1 LPGGRPAGNSRAVGR
16 PARPRQAGR
25 VARGAKRSR
34 VLEAIIVVGVVI
46 AFNLPLPLLRR
57 DLPGLLATAAVWAAL
72 LAGALLVRRPLAIH
86 AALLGGLGA
95 PLRAAMPRLWPALVP
110 LLTAFGLYVLC
121 LWRVRT
127 LRAGATWLRRGS
139 LAAPV
144 RWLVLA
150 VIPVAAVGL
159 VAWAA
164 VVGNAGLS
172 EGTQQA
178 IASLRGVSLWLLLPG
193 AVLFACANAAAE
205 ELFYR
210 GIFMEAL
217 VGTVAVV
224 PALVLQAVSYGL
236 QHTQGFPSGP
246 LGVTLATVY
255 GLVLGVI
262 RLKANGLLAPWLAHV
277 VADLTII
284 ALIAW
289 YAAAVAAPSTT
300 PNRDLN
306 SYVRRTS
313 SLSGIFAGCV
323 LAGRAGDIQLM
334 GPARLTVAVRWGPG
348 LTLRCGTR
356 MARPV
361 RPRPMASAKG
371 GLVLLAMVG
380 LIGRRDVEQARYDQ
394 ALGHRPRSVRPG

>member
-1 LPGGRPAGNSRAVGR
+1 
-16 PARPRQAGR
+16 
-25 VARGAKRSR
+25 
-34 VLEAIIVVGVVI
+34 VLEAVIVVAVVV
-46 AFNLPLPLLRR
+46 AFNLPPPLLRR

-72 LAGALLVRRPLAIH
+72 LAGALLVRRPLAVH

-95 PLRAAMPRLWPALVP
+95 LLRAAMPRLWPALVP
-110 LLTAFGLYVLC
+110 LLTGFGLYLLC
-121 LWRVRT
+121 IWRVRA
-127 LRAGATWLRRGS
+127 LRAGASWLRRGS
-139 LAAPV
+139 LAASV

-150 VIPVAAVGL
+150 GVPVAAVGL

-164 VVGNAGLS
+164 MVGNAGLS

-178 IASLRGVSLWLLLPG
+178 IASVRGVSLWLLLPG

-210 GIFMEAL
+210 GMFMEAL

-224 PALVLQAVSYGL
+224 PAVVLQAASYGL

-246 LGVTLATVY
+246 LGVALATIY

-289 YAAAVAAPSTT
+289 YAAAVAA
-300 PNRDLN
+300 R
-306 SYVRRTS
+306 
-313 SLSGIFAGCV
+313 
-323 LAGRAGDIQLM
+323 
-334 GPARLTVAVRWGPG
+334 
-348 LTLRCGTR
+348 
-356 MARPV
+356 
-361 RPRPMASAKG
+361 
-371 GLVLLAMVG
+371 
-380 LIGRRDVEQARYDQ
+380 
-394 ALGHRPRSVRPG
+394 

>member
-1 LPGGRPAGNSRAVGR
+1 M
-16 PARPRQAGR
+16 
-25 VARGAKRSR
+25 
-34 VLEAIIVVGVVI
+34 LEVVIVVAVVT
-46 AFNLPLPLLRR
+46 AFNLAPPLLGR

-95 PLRAAMPRLWPALVP
+95 LLRAAMPRLWPALVP
-110 LLTAFGLYVLC
+110 LLAAFGLYLLC
-121 LWRVRT
+121 IWRVRT

-139 LAAPV
+139 LAPV

-150 VIPVAAVGL
+150 VIPVAVVGL

-178 IASLRGVSLWLLLPG
+178 IASVRGVSLWLLLPG

-217 VGTVAVV
+217 LGTVAVM
-224 PALVLQAVSYGL
+224 PAVVLQAVSYGL
-236 QHTQGFPSGP
+236 QHTQGFPSGS

-262 RLKANGLLAPWLAHV
+262 RIKANGLLAPWLAHV
-277 VADLTII
+277 VADLTVI

-289 YAAAVAAPSTT
+289 YAAAVT
-300 PNRDLN
+300 
-306 SYVRRTS
+306 
-313 SLSGIFAGCV
+313 
-323 LAGRAGDIQLM
+323 
-334 GPARLTVAVRWGPG
+334 AR
-348 LTLRCGTR
+348 
-356 MARPV
+356 
-361 RPRPMASAKG
+361 
-371 GLVLLAMVG
+371 
-380 LIGRRDVEQARYDQ
+380 
-394 ALGHRPRSVRPG
+394 

>member
-1 LPGGRPAGNSRAVGR
+1 M
-16 PARPRQAGR
+16 
-25 VARGAKRSR
+25 
-34 VLEAIIVVGVVI
+34 LEAIIVVAVVV
-46 AFNLPLPLLRR
+46 AFNLPPLLLGR

-95 PLRAAMPRLWPALVP
+95 LLRAAMPRLWPVLVP
-110 LLTAFGLYVLC
+110 LLTAFGLYLLC
-121 LWRVRT
+121 IWRVRT

-139 LAAPV
+139 MAAPV

-193 AVLFACANAAAE
+193 ALLFACANAAAE

-210 GIFMEAL
+210 GMFMEAL
-217 VGTVAVV
+217 LGTVAVM
-224 PALVLQAVSYGL
+224 PAVVLQAVSYGL

-255 GLVLGVI
+255 GLGLGVI
-262 RLKANGLLAPWLAHV
+262 RLKANGLLACWLAHV

-284 ALIAW
+284 AMIAW
-289 YAAAVAAPSTT
+289 YAAAVT
-300 PNRDLN
+300 
-306 SYVRRTS
+306 
-313 SLSGIFAGCV
+313 
-323 LAGRAGDIQLM
+323 
-334 GPARLTVAVRWGPG
+334 AR
-348 LTLRCGTR
+348 
-356 MARPV
+356 
-361 RPRPMASAKG
+361 
-371 GLVLLAMVG
+371 
-380 LIGRRDVEQARYDQ
+380 
-394 ALGHRPRSVRPG
+394 